1 MNDFE
6 KYKEDALERLE
17 IVKQDL
23 LKQREEIKIIK
34 DMIKRA
40 KVRVPFLLYFLPR
53 KYIDKYIEE
62 KIKLELNENSF

>member
-17 IVKQDL
+17 IIKQDL
-23 LKQREEIKIIK
+23 LKQKREIEEVKN
-34 DMIKRA
+34 MIRRA
-40 KVRVPFLLYFLPR
+40 KIKVPFILYFLPQ